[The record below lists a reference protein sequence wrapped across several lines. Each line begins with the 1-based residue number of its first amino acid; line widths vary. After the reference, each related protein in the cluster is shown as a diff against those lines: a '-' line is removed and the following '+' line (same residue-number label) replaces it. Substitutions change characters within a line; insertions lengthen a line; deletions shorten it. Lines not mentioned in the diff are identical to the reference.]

1 MIKDNYGSLRR
12 RTRDSGWQWL
22 LMGVTLGL
30 GIALVVCVGGYAL
43 GALTFPVLEDNTS
56 TPAVQI
62 EPNQT
67 EAAFVAT
74 ADQLTLEVAEL
85 AGATATPTELV
96 LEANNPTA
104 AATTDVAAPTA
115 AGTTATETS
124 PATPAPSPLPGTT
137 QESSAQGVQPVES
150 LSTTAEETPAE
161 PAGAAPQPTAT
172 SQVSALPEAGTPIVG
187 TPPVAEDTQALGLPA
202 APSIPPEMDAI
213 KSEMVTIP
221 GGTYL
226 MGTTLDEASAA
237 MDECALY
244 GTSCTDLSWVQ
255 DSTPPHPT
263 TVDSFQMEIYE
274 VSIEQYVAFL
284 NWLGPNQHK
293 VGCQGQPCALT
304 DVEDPDRATIA
315 FDGTTY
321 AVRNPEF
328 QSNHPATLVT
338 WWGASEYCRTLNR
351 RLPTEAEWERAARGS
366 QNNTYPWGF
375 EFDQTLATSSFPT
388 AIGTVPVT
396 ANATG
401 QSPYGVLNMA
411 GNVSEWVSDWY
422 QPDYYTQQMNSAV
435 ANPQGPVSGTDK
447 VHRGGSWDTKPL
459 FLRSVHRMST
469 PPGNPGSSVGFRCVA
484 SGAPGTQPTA
494 PTTINPTATGAAPGL
509 PPAPTQ
515 PPAPTSTPS
524 GPVGTLSPGS

>member
-1 MIKDNYGSLRR
+1 
-12 RTRDSGWQWL
+12 
-22 LMGVTLGL
+22 MGVTLGL

-43 GALTFPVLEDNTS
+43 GALTFPVLEDDTS
-56 TPAVQI
+56 TPMVQI

-74 ADQLTLEVAEL
+74 SAQQTLEAAPPAAQTL
-85 AGATATPTELV
+85 TPTELV
-96 LEANNPTA
+96 LETANNPTA
-104 AATTDVAAPTA
+104 APTTDLAAPTA
-115 AGTTATETS
+115 AATNPS
-124 PATPAPSPLPGTT
+124 VITPAPSPLPVETEAEG
-137 QESSAQGVQPVES
+137 AQPVQA
-150 LSTTAEETPAE
+150 LNMTAQDTPAAQE
-161 PAGAAPQPTAT
+161 TAAGAAPQPATAT
-172 SQVSALPEAGTPIVG
+172 EGVSALPEAGTPIVG
-187 TPPVAEDTQALGLPA
+187 TPPVGNATPALGLPSGPA
-202 APSIPPEMDAI
+202 IPSELDAI
-213 KSEMVTIP
+213 KTEMVTVD

-263 TVDSFQMEIYE
+263 TVDTFQMEIYE

-293 VGCQGQPCALT
+293 IGCQGQPCALT
-304 DVEDPDRATIA
+304 DVEDPDRSTIS

-321 AVRNPEF
+321 AVRNSEF
-328 QSNHPATLVT
+328 QNNHPATLIT

-351 RLPTEAEWERAARGS
+351 RLPTEAEWERAARGKE
-366 QNNTYPWGF
+366 NYIYPWGF
-375 EFDQTLATSSFPT
+375 EFDQTRATSSFPT
-388 AIGTVPVT
+388 ATGTVAVN
-396 ANATG
+396 ANQTG
-401 QSPYGVLNMA
+401 TSPYGIYNMA

-422 QPDYYTQQMNSAV
+422 QADYYTQQMNNAV
-435 ANPQGPVSGTDK
+435 ANPQGPVSGTEK

-459 FLRSVHRMST
+459 FLRSVHRMSA

-484 SGAPGTQPTA
+484 SGAAAGTQPTA
-494 PTTINPTATGAAPGL
+494 PTTTNPTATGAAPGL

-515 PPAPTSTPS
+515 PPAATQAPLSTSTPS